1 MLYYARTT
9 GGFYDDEVHQSIPAD
24 AVKITQD
31 ERAALLVGEAEG
43 RKISSNKKGQ
53 PVLVDREPPS
63 DEILIA
69 QARQWRDTEINSLN
83 WLRERHRDEVDAGRT
98 TTLTSVQFGELI
110 DYIQQL
116 RDWPAAI
123 GFPNKDSRP
132 VAPSWITEQSS

>member
-24 AVKITQD
+24 AVKITPEQH
-31 ERAALLVGEAEG
+31 AALLTGEAAG
-43 RKISSNKKGQ
+43 RIIFSDKKGF
-53 PVLVDREPPS
+53 PVLADPEPPS
-63 DEILIA
+63 DEALIA
-69 QARQWRDTEINSLN
+69 QARQWRDTEIESFK

-98 TTLTSVQFGELI
+98 TTLTAAQFGELI
-110 DYIQQL
+110 EYIQQL
-116 RDWPAAI
+116 RDWPAAA

>member
-31 ERAALLVGEAEG
+31 QRAALLIGEAAG
-43 RKISSNKKGQ
+43 RKISSDTKGF
-53 PVLVDREPPS
+53 PVLVNREPPS

-69 QARQWRDTEINSLN
+69 QARQWRDTEIDSLN

-98 TTLTSVQFGELI
+98 TTLTAAQFGELI

-116 RDWPAAI
+116 RDWPASG
-123 GFPNKDSRP
+123 GFPKTDARP
-132 VAPSWITEQSS
+132 AAPAWIAEQTR